1 MRDAA
6 IGILLNAT
14 VFLLGSTQL
23 VHAEAPLDAQAIEQA
38 LGVPGKVQGDV
49 IKVSLPRTDL
59 SVAVDGLRLQ
69 PRFALG
75 SWVAFKAR
83 GEASVAHGDLVLLE
97 KEVASVM
104 ERLQEQGVTFTALH
118 NHLIRESPK
127 VMYLH
132 FWADGPAQQIA
143 SRLREALALTGTP
156 LGKEA
161 GAKSADPAEALPSQR
176 IEELLGI
183 KGTTQDGVLSLSVPH
198 PHAVTMHGTE
208 LPPAM
213 GMATAINFQAGQ
225 NGKVATTGDFVL
237 LASEVNAVASRL
249 IRHGLQVTAL
259 HNHLVQESPDLYFL
273 HFWGHDTVEAVT
285 RGLKAAL
292 DMTKGNS

>member
-1 MRDAA
+1 MICRLTLSLLTTTVVL
-6 IGILLNAT
+6 IGSAQLL
-14 VFLLGSTQL
+14 
-23 VHAEAPLDAQAIEQA
+23 HAEARLDAQGIEQA

-49 IKVSLPRTDL
+49 FKVSLPRTDL
-59 SVAVDGLRLQ
+59 SVSIEGLRIQ

-83 GEASVAHGDLVLLE
+83 GDAAVAHGDLVLLE
-97 KEVASVM
+97 KEVAAVM
-104 ERLQEQGVTFTALH
+104 ERLQEHGVTFTALH

-132 FWADGPAQQIA
+132 FWAEGPASQMA

-156 LGKEA
+156 LQKEA
-161 GAKSADPAEALPSQR
+161 AAKLTDPAEAFPTQR
-176 IEELLGI
+176 VEELLGT
-183 KGTTQDGVLSLSVPH
+183 KGTTQDGVLSVSVPR
-198 PHAVTMHGTE
+198 PQPVTMHDTE
-208 LPPAM
+208 LPPSM
-213 GMATAINFQAGQ
+213 GMATALNFQTGE
-225 NGKVATTGDFVL
+225 NGKIAATGDFVL

-259 HNHLVQESPDLYFL
+259 HNHLVKGSPDLYFL

-292 DMTKGNS
+292 EVTKGTS